1 MADSSL
7 IVAVVEDHD
16 DLRELTVNALTE
28 QGHLVM
34 GLSCAEEVAERLQG
48 QPVDVFVLDLNLP
61 GEDGL
66 SLASRL
72 RQAKPNVGLVM
83 LTARTSLDDRLQG
96 YGEGA
101 DVYLCKPIEV
111 AELCAAVAAV
121 GRKHQPTLSKS
132 ETEALVW
139 RLDLKQMR
147 LNGPNNTQVHMTH
160 GDATLLQALITAPGR
175 RMQFW
180 QMGEALEGRSE
191 ALSKS
196 NIEVR
201 VARLR
206 KKFAQVDG
214 PNNAIQALRGEG
226 YQLTVAVQLI

>member
-1 MADSSL
+1 MADTSL

-16 DLRELTVNALTE
+16 DLRELTVHALTE
-28 QGHLVM
+28 RGHRVV

-48 QPVDVFVLDLNLP
+48 QPIDVFVLDLNLP

-66 SLASRL
+66 SLALRL
-72 RQAKPNVGLVM
+72 RQAQPQVGLVM
-83 LTARTSLDDRLQG
+83 LTARTSLDERLQG
-96 YGEGA
+96 YQGGA

-121 GRKHQPTLSKS
+121 GRKQTLALN
-132 ETEALVW
+132 EAADDAPVW
-139 RLDLKQMR
+139 CLDLKQMR
-147 LNGPNNTQVHMTH
+147 LTGPNNAQVHMTH
-160 GDATLLQALITAPGR
+160 GDATLLQALITSPGR

-180 QMGEALEGRSE
+180 QMGEALEGG
-191 ALSKS
+191 ADTLSKS

-206 KKFAQVDG
+206 KKIAQVQG
-214 PNNAIQALRGEG
+214 PSNAIQALRGEG
-226 YQLTVAVQLI
+226 YQLTLAVQLS

>member
-1 MADSSL
+1 MADTSL

-28 QGHLVM
+28 QGHRVV

-48 QPVDVFVLDLNLP
+48 QPIDVFVLDLNLP

-66 SLASRL
+66 SLAQRL
-72 RQAKPNVGLVM
+72 RQAQPHVGVVM

-96 YGEGA
+96 YHGGA

-121 GRKHQPTLSKS
+121 GRKHLSS
-132 ETEALVW
+132 STGAAEEVVGW
-139 RLDLKQMR
+139 CLDLKQMT
-147 LNGPNNTQVHMTH
+147 LSGPNNTQVHMTH

-180 QMGEALEGRSE
+180 QMGEALEGRSD

-206 KKFAQVDG
+206 KKIAQVDG
-214 PNNAIQALRGEG
+214 PSNAIQALRGEG
-226 YQLTVAVQLI
+226 YQLTVPVQLA

>member
-1 MADSSL
+1 MADTSL

-16 DLRELTVNALTE
+16 DLRELTVNALAQ
-28 QGHLVM
+28 QGHRVV

-48 QPVDVFVLDLNLP
+48 QPIDVFVLDLNLP

-66 SLASRL
+66 SLAQRL
-72 RQAKPNVGLVM
+72 RQAQPDVGLVM
-83 LTARTSLDDRLQG
+83 LSARTSLDERLQG
-96 YGEGA
+96 YEGGA

-121 GRKHQPTLSKS
+121 GRKRLAPVGGGSV
-132 ETEALVW
+132 ETPAW
-139 RLDLKQMR
+139 SLDLKQMR
-147 LNGPNNTQVHMTH
+147 LSGPNNAAVRMTH

-175 RMQFW
+175 RLQFW
-180 QMGEALEGRSE
+180 QMGEALEGRAD

-206 KKFAQVDG
+206 KKIAQVDG
-214 PNNAIQALRGEG
+214 PSNAIQALRGEG
-226 YQLTVAVQLI
+226 YQLTVVVQLT

>member
-1 MADSSL
+1 MAASSL
-7 IVAVVEDHD
+7 IVVVVEDHD

-28 QGHLVM
+28 QGHLVI

-66 SLASRL
+66 SLANRL
-72 RQAKPNVGLVM
+72 RQVKPNIGLVM
-83 LTARTSLDDRLQG
+83 LTARTSLSERLQG

-121 GRKHQPTLSKS
+121 GRKHRLSKPS
-132 ETEALVW
+132 DQAEDTVW
-139 RLDLKQMR
+139 RLDLKRMT
-147 LNGPNNTQVHMTH
+147 LAGPNRSQVHMTH
-160 GDATLLQALITAPGR
+160 GDATLLQALVTAPGHR
-175 RMQFW
+175 LQFW
-180 QMGEALEGRSE
+180 QMGEALEGPSA

-206 KKFAQVDG
+206 KKIAQVHG
-214 PNNAIQALRGEG
+214 PDNAIQALRGEG
-226 YQLTVAVQLI
+226 YQLTFEVQLT

>member
-1 MADSSL
+1 MADTSL

-28 QGHLVM
+28 QGHRVV
-34 GLSCAEEVAERLQG
+34 GLICAEEVAERLQG
-48 QPVDVFVLDLNLP
+48 QPIDVFVLDLNLP

-66 SLASRL
+66 SLAQRL
-72 RQAKPNVGLVM
+72 RQAQPHVGLVM

-96 YGEGA
+96 YHGGA

-121 GRKHQPTLSKS
+121 GRKHLSS
-132 ETEALVW
+132 STAGEDEAMVW
-139 RLDLKQMR
+139 CLDLKQMR
-147 LNGPNNTQVHMTH
+147 LCGPNDAEVHMTH

-180 QMGEALEGRSE
+180 QMGEALEGRSD

-206 KKFAQVDG
+206 KKIAQVDG
-214 PNNAIQALRGEG
+214 PSNAIQALRGEG
-226 YQLTVAVQLI
+226 YQLTVPVRLA

>member
-1 MADSSL
+1 MVDTSL

-28 QGHLVM
+28 QGHRVV

-48 QPVDVFVLDLNLP
+48 QPIDVFVLDLNLP

-66 SLASRL
+66 SLAQRL
-72 RQAKPNVGLVM
+72 RQAQPHVGLVM
-83 LTARTSLDDRLQG
+83 LTARTSLDERLQG
-96 YGEGA
+96 YQGGA

-111 AELCAAVAAV
+111 VELCAAVAAV
-121 GRKHQPTLSKS
+121 GRKHLSS
-132 ETEALVW
+132 STGGEDVAMGW
-139 RLDLKQMR
+139 SLDLKQMT
-147 LNGPNNTQVHMTH
+147 LSGPNNAQVHMTH

-175 RMQFW
+175 RLQFW
-180 QMGEALEGRSE
+180 QMGEALEGRSD

-206 KKFAQVDG
+206 KKIAQVNG
-214 PNNAIQALRGEG
+214 PSNAIQALRGEG
-226 YQLTVAVQLI
+226 YQLTVPVQLA

>member
-1 MADSSL
+1 MADTSL

-28 QGHLVM
+28 QGHRVV

-48 QPVDVFVLDLNLP
+48 QPIDVFVLDLNLP

-66 SLASRL
+66 SLAQRL
-72 RQAKPNVGLVM
+72 RQAQPHVGLVM
-83 LTARTSLDDRLQG
+83 LTARTSLDERLQG
-96 YGEGA
+96 YHEGA

-111 AELCAAVAAV
+111 AELCAAVTAV
-121 GRKHQPTLSKS
+121 GRKHQPTV
-132 ETEALVW
+132 AGVVGQAGGW
-139 RLDLKQMR
+139 CLDLKRMR
-147 LNGPNNTQVHMTH
+147 LCGPNHSEVHMTH

-175 RMQFW
+175 RLQFW
-180 QMGEALEGRSE
+180 QMGEALEGRSD

-206 KKFAQVDG
+206 KKMAQVEA
-214 PNNAIQALRGEG
+214 PPNAIQALRGEG
-226 YQLTVAVQLI
+226 YQLTVVVQLA

>member
-1 MADSSL
+1 MADTSL

-28 QGHLVM
+28 QGHRVV

-48 QPVDVFVLDLNLP
+48 QPIDVFVLDLNLP

-66 SLASRL
+66 SLAQRL
-72 RQAKPNVGLVM
+72 RQAQPHVGVVM

-96 YGEGA
+96 YHGGA

-121 GRKHQPTLSKS
+121 GRKHLSS
-132 ETEALVW
+132 SASAAEEAVGW
-139 RLDLKQMR
+139 CLDLKQMT
-147 LNGPNNTQVHMTH
+147 LCGPNNAQVHMTH

-180 QMGEALEGRSE
+180 QMGEALEGRSD

-206 KKFAQVDG
+206 KKIAQVDG
-214 PNNAIQALRGEG
+214 PSNAIQALRGEG
-226 YQLTVAVQLI
+226 YQLTVPVQLA